1 MEGRGWGGGCVALLR
16 TRVVEAVL
24 TDLGMPEVS
33 GWEVAR
39 AVKAERAHI
48 PVILLTGWGEQPPIE
63 PTEQGLVD
71 RVLGKPCRIQ
81 DIQAALGDLV
91 RTPSPAAR
99 HDSPPDVP

>member
-63 PTEQGLVD
+63 PTERGLVD

-81 DIQAALGDLV
+81 DIQAALRDLV